1 METQI
6 AKKEI
11 GGTYNHQINLK
22 DILKKH
28 EYPTESGTFS
38 KPALQNKIDYFFP
51 TLDEFSVFENSIRLF
66 YIQLFGEV
74 FRVFDLVKALDK
86 SFVLFCYDS
95 RVVDRK
101 L

>member
-6 AKKEI
+6 SKKEI

-38 KPALQNKIDYFFP
+38 KPALQNKIDYFFKP
-51 TLDEFSVFENSIRLF
+51 YNGEQEFSNWMRFSE
-66 YIQLFGEV
+66 
-74 FRVFDLVKALDK
+74 
-86 SFVLFCYDS
+86 DS
-95 RVVDRK
+95 NAQH
-101 L
+101 LA